1 MAFLFHDI
9 VLDDTAFK
17 TASDDMASLKQQAAD
32 LKTKLEKMYE
42 DVTSALDT
50 SEMKFSLQQKMFFC
64 SRLRT

>member
-32 LKTKLEKMYE
+32 LKT
-42 DVTSALDT
+42 
-50 SEMKFSLQQKMFFC
+50 SLKNV
-64 SRLRT
+64 